1 MHHAPMTRRHL
12 LGLGAAFTLPVAWG
26 RAAAESDAID
36 RLRRGGVVVLLR
48 HALTTPGVGDPPG
61 FLPGQCATQRNLSD
75 AGREQARG
83 IGRWFE
89 KHQLVPAAVRSSA
102 WCRCIDTAQLAFGRH
117 ELWSALDSFFE
128 DRATEP
134 ARRAQV
140 AQALAQLAPGRFEVW
155 VTHQVNVTSATG
167 NWVSAGEGVVV
178 AAADRPSDVPARIE
192 ARLAFSGG

>member
-1 MHHAPMTRRHL
+1 MHDAPMTRRHL
-12 LGLGAAFTLPVAWG
+12 LGLAAGIALPVAWAG
-26 RAAAESDAID
+26 GTGESDAID

-61 FLPGQCATQRNLSD
+61 FRPGQCATQRNLSD

-117 ELWSALDSFFE
+117 EPWPALDSFFE
-128 DRATEP
+128 DRAAEP

-140 AQALAQLAPGRFEVW
+140 ARALAQVGAGRFEVW

-167 NWVSAGEGVVV
+167 GWVSAGEGVVV